1 MGKPKVMEFINGQMV
16 KSMMDNGIMELG
28 MEKEYGRELMV
39 ILILAIGNETKLMD
53 MERILG
59 HVVIDMMGNGILV
72 KNKV

>member
-1 MGKPKVMEFINGQMV
+1 MEFINGQMV